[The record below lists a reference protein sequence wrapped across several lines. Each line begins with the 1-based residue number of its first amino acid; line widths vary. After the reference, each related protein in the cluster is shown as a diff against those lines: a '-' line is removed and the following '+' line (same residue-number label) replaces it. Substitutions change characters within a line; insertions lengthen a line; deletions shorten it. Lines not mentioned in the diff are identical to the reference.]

1 MTSFLRLR
9 FDCHVS
15 QDEKI
20 VFLCVCFLKKTT
32 LTLYKIFCDFL
43 VCSFLEAITLI
54 KILPIQRQTPWQ
66 HFKSCLDALELSSR
80 CFFLSNPSQIKKAN
94 KVMCIQ
100 AKLIKGKTY
109 LKFINQNFVFQN
121 HFTLFTFYPNNI
133 RKCLHNFIVYSF
145 YYRSWSV

>member
-20 VFLCVCFLKKTT
+20 VFLCVCFLKKKT

-54 KILPIQRQTPWQ
+54 KILPIQRQTPRQ

-80 CFFLSNPSQIKKAN
+80 CFFFVQSKSNQ
-94 KVMCIQ
+94 
-100 AKLIKGKTY
+100 KGK
-109 LKFINQNFVFQN
+109 QS
-121 HFTLFTFYPNNI
+121 H
-133 RKCLHNFIVYSF
+133 VYSSKADQRKNLF
-145 YYRSWSV
+145 KIYKSKLCISKTFHLVHILSE